1 MKFGKGNEGRAHTAT
16 VMNLDPFVRV
26 DETPFSASREEIVK
40 TRGQPRTTCRN
51 DIGLHELDYESV
63 VYRFQDCGRLEEI
76 TLKAPV
82 VNIGNLSVPFAALAS
97 FVRITD
103 STVFEKA
110 GFLISPKFGIAFVP
124 DEPFWVTALAA
135 HCIDA
140 WREI

>member
-1 MKFGKGNEGRAHTAT
+1 
-16 VMNLDPFVRV
+16 MNLHPFVRV
-26 DETPFSASREEIVK
+26 DETLFSASREEIVK
-40 TRGQPRTTCRN
+40 LRGEPKSASRN
-51 DIGLHELDYESV
+51 SIGLNELDYDSV
-63 VYRFQDCGRLEEI
+63 IYRFQDCGRLEEI

-97 FVRITD
+97 FIRSTD
-103 STVFEKA
+103 STAFEKA
-110 GFLISPKFGIAFVP
+110 GFLVSPKLGIAFDP